1 MTQNQPNQRN
11 CSVNKLDSGNNLRK
25 LGEVIEDTG
34 RPIKAKAQRE

>member
-1 MTQNQPNQRN
+1 MTQNQ
-11 CSVNKLDSGNNLRK
+11 DSGNNLRQ